1 MRIVFDGL
9 ERISPIN
16 KYQTRLGKLDS
27 VPRVWMRPNR
37 QFWVMERETRDAPDQ
52 VGRRSGVTLFESLQ
66 LRSDILKRCAGLHG
80 QLSLIVIASCTPE
93 DI

>member
-1 MRIVFDGL
+1 MKIVFDGL

-37 QFWVMERETRDAPDQ
+37 QFWVTPDQ

-66 LRSDILKRCAGLHG
+66 LRSDVLKRCAGLHG